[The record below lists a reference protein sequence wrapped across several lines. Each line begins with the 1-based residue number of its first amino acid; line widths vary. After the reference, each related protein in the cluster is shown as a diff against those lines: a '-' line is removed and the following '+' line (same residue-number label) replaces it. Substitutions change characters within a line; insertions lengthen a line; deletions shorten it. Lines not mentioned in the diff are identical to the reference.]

1 MLLFLLVFELILISV
16 TVLCHIM
23 IEKKYKE
30 IERGASIY
38 TDKRAYRTQSSV
50 AFMDHILKRYQ
61 EYAMEEGE
69 VPDLY
74 SMIKANLLKEYIG
87 KFTFIGVNNVANKAK
102 YIMWGIIALELV
114 IALINNITTSLE
126 GIFVIASSILL
137 TLGIEI
143 YTIVKALEEKKEAT
157 IVLVEDYILNTYPLQ
172 INKQMNKQMKLYTS
186 NKEKIVVEKI
196 TKEKGYAETTQKED
210 SQKELVKTKK
220 NDKKRKKKGEMALTE
235 KDIAKFIKNLNK
247 SY

>member
-1 MLLFLLVFELILISV
+1 MLIFLLVFEVILISI

-50 AFMDHILKRYQ
+50 AFLDHVLKRYQ
-61 EYAMEEGE
+61 EYTIEKGE

-74 SMIKANLLKEYIG
+74 SMIKANLLREYIG
-87 KFTFIGVNNVANKAK
+87 KFTFVGVNNVANKAK
-102 YIMWGIIALELV
+102 YIMWGIIILEFA
-114 IALINNITTSLE
+114 IALMNSITTSLE

-137 TLGIEI
+137 AIGIEI

-172 INKQMNKQMKLYTS
+172 MNKQINKQTKLHTS
-186 NKEKIVVEKI
+186 NKEKIVVETIIKGN
-196 TKEKGYAETTQKED
+196 GYAEETQKED
-210 SQKELVKTKK
+210 SQKELVKNKK
-220 NDKKRKKKGEMALTE
+220 NDKKRKGKGEMELTE
-235 KDIAKFIKNLNK
+235 KDIAQFIKNLNK
-247 SY
+247 LS

>member
-1 MLLFLLVFELILISV
+1 MLIFLLVFEVVIISI

-50 AFMDHILKRYQ
+50 AFMDYVLKRYQ
-61 EYAMEEGE
+61 EYTIEEGG

-74 SMIKANLLKEYIG
+74 SMIKVNLLKEYIG

-114 IALINNITTSLE
+114 IALFNNIATSLE
-126 GIFVIASSILL
+126 GIFVIVSSILL
-137 TLGIEI
+137 TIGIEI

-172 INKQMNKQMKLYTS
+172 MNKQINKQMKLHTS
-186 NKEKIVVEKI
+186 KKEKIVVEKI
-196 TKEKGYAETTQKED
+196 TKGNDYPEKTQKEG
-210 SQKELVKTKK
+210 SQIELVKSKK
-220 NDKKRKKKGEMALTE
+220 NDKKRKEKGEKALTE
-235 KDIAKFIKNLNK
+235 KDIAQFINNLNK
-247 SY
+247 SS